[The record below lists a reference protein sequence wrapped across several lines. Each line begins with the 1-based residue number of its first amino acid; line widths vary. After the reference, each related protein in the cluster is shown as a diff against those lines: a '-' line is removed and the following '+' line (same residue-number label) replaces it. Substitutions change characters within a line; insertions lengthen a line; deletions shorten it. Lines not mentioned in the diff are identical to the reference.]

1 MNGGA
6 HRYSVYGIDVTSD
19 WPLAFPRTAASAAPL
34 GAVRF
39 VEGTDADFSDTEPFR
54 VRPEPR
60 YASHVLPNRSAYAR
74 WAGLYEF
81 RIDADGARVACRAL
95 DGCDRI
101 VLQNYLFGQALSF
114 ALVQQGLEPLH
125 AAAVRIDDV
134 AVGFLGDCTY
144 GKSTL
149 LASFLH
155 AGHRAVTDDLLMLV
169 SKQGRIVAL
178 PGSGRIK
185 LQHDSARTFLDG
197 EDGEILNAATP
208 KRSFPIGDAGLQ
220 RTELPLTQLFVL
232 PAPDERRS
240 STSIEVRPLS
250 RPALF
255 QAVLKNSFNVT
266 ILTSERLGRQFEY
279 AAAIAAAVDG
289 FELRYPDGVQHLP
302 LVRRAILDCAR
313 GVPAADQRSI
323 P

>member
-1 MNGGA
+1 MNGGT
-6 HRYSVYGIDVTSD
+6 HRYSVYGVEVTSD
-19 WPLAFPRTAASAAPL
+19 WPLAFPRSTLSAPPL
-34 GAVRF
+34 AAVRF
-39 VEGTDADFSDTEPFR
+39 VEGTDADFSDAQPFR
-54 VRPEPR
+54 ARPEPW
-60 YASHVLPNRSAYAR
+60 YTSHVLPNRAAYAR

-81 RIDADGARVACRAL
+81 RIDADGSRVACRAL

-125 AAAVRIDDV
+125 AAAVRVGDV

-155 AGHRAVTDDLLMLV
+155 AGHRALTDDLLMLV
-169 SKQGRIVAL
+169 SKPGHIAAL

-185 LQHDSARTFLDG
+185 LQPDSARAFLDG
-197 EDGEILNAATP
+197 KSGELLNASTP
-208 KRSFPIGDAGLQ
+208 KRSFPIGAAGLQ
-220 RTELPLTQLFVL
+220 QSELPLTQLFVL
-232 PAPDERRS
+232 PTPDQRRT

-255 QAVLKNSFNVT
+255 HAVLENSFNVA
-266 ILTSERLGRQFEY
+266 ILTRERLARQFEH

-302 LVRRAILDCAR
+302 LVRRAILGCAGR
-313 GVPAADQRSI
+313 ARAARQRFI
-323 P
+323 Q